1 MFRTKFINLEPEKIV
16 YSIIGSGAFK
26 PQSASPE
33 DIAEEMANYAM
44 LVKQAVLEAIQREQA
59 QRDLP
64 NA

>member
-44 LVKQAVLEAIQREQA
+44 LYSS
-59 QRDLP
+59 
-64 NA
+64 